1 MLFSVVQ
8 SSALSLQLPTS
19 SGVPHNPNKTLALE
33 TQGRQARPSP
43 SKGQAYSA
51 RLARTPNS
59 HSKTH
64 SSRSRPISSV
74 NRNNRNNKRTC
85 SASHSSKLSNS
96 NPSSRAATCLVGHY
110 LGATPSSHSNNSN
123 SNLNKA
129 LLVGSA
135 RSVHQT
141 NSSNSHNN
149 SSLIFSGQQIQ
160 VMHLEVNPRRSR
172 ASEILAPQ
180 AGLGLEE
187 QVICLGRNHRRHSN
201 H

>member
-64 SSRSRPISSV
+64 SSSSRPIYSV

-123 SNLNKA
+123 SNSNLNKA

-141 NSSNSHNN
+141 NSS
-149 SSLIFSGQQIQ
+149 LIFSGQQIQ
-160 VMHLEVNPRRSR
+160 VMTLEADSRCSR